1 MSSVLYTKQLKEPT
15 SMRWQLLKLMFLLVN
30 LICMVGSVVMA
41 VLVVAMKSDPQSQP
55 PPSESEP
62 FNSLEIASDLLKVI
76 PLVISFII
84 NTVGFI
90 GVTQLNIRCIQ
101 IYTGFLVF
109 NLLCSLIM
117 VHPIA
122 IVINLAF
129 LTLIV
134 FLIDD
139 INKANFW

>member
-1 MSSVLYTKQLKEPT
+1 
-15 SMRWQLLKLMFLLVN
+15 
-30 LICMVGSVVMA
+30 MVGSIVMA
-41 VLVVAMKSDPQSQP
+41 VLVVALKTDQSKSSEDINTGNTDPL
-55 PPSESEP
+55 
-62 FNSLEIASDLLKVI
+62 NNLEIASDMLKVI
-76 PLVISFII
+76 PLIISFII

-129 LTLIV
+129 LTVIV

-139 INKANFW
+139 INKSNFW

>member
-1 MSSVLYTKQLKEPT
+1 
-15 SMRWQLLKLMFLLVN
+15 MRWQLLKLMFLLVN